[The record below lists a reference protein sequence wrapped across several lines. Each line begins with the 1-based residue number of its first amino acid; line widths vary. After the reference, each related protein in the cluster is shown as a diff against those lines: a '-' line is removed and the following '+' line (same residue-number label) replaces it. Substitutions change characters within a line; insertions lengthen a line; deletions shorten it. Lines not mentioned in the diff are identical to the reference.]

1 MFGFGHKALPAKQA
15 RVMFSRSG
23 VMLSWSEN
31 DGSLLELAEPHGL
44 SPVSSCRS
52 GNCGACT
59 VKLLAGNVFYQQDTS
74 AQLAPDEV
82 LLCSAVPAAE
92 KGQLVVN
99 ISIDL

>member
-1 MFGFGHKALPAKQA
+1 MFGFGNKVEPAKQA

-23 VMLSWSEN
+23 VMLTWSEN
-31 DGSLLELAEPHGL
+31 DGSLLELAEKHGL
-44 SPVSSCRS
+44 SPISSCRS
-52 GNCGACT
+52 GNCGACA
-59 VKLLAGNVFYQQDTS
+59 VQLLSGNVFYKQDIG
-74 AQLAPDEV
+74 APIGPNEV

>member
-1 MFGFGHKALPAKQA
+1 MFGFGNKATPAKQA

-31 DGSLLELAEPHGL
+31 DGSLLELAEQHGL
-44 SPVSSCRS
+44 SPLSSCRS
-52 GNCGACT
+52 GNCGACIS
-59 VKLLAGNVFYQQDTS
+59 KLLAGNVYYQQDTS
-74 AQLAPDEV
+74 ADIKPGEV

-92 KGQLVVN
+92 KGQLIVN

>member
-1 MFGFGHKALPAKQA
+1 MLGFGNKVEPAKQA

-31 DGSLLELAEPHGL
+31 DGSLLDLAEQHGL
-44 SPVSSCRS
+44 SPLSSCRS

-59 VKLLAGNVFYQQDTS
+59 TKLLAGNVYYKQPIT
-74 AQLAPDEV
+74 AALAEGEV

>member
-1 MFGFGHKALPAKQA
+1 MFGFGKKVEAAKQA
-15 RVMFSRSG
+15 RVMFNRSG
-23 VMLSWSEN
+23 VMFSWSKS
-31 DGSLLELAEPHGL
+31 DGSLLDLAEQHGL

-52 GNCGACT
+52 GNCGSCT
-59 VKLLAGNVFYQQDTS
+59 TKLLSGDVFYEQATGAD
-74 AQLAPDEV
+74 LAKGEV

>member
-1 MFGFGHKALPAKQA
+1 MFGFGKKVEPAKQA

-31 DGSLLELAEPHGL
+31 DGSLLDLAEQHGL

-52 GNCGACT
+52 GNCSACST
-59 VKLLAGNVFYQQDTS
+59 KLLSGAVCYEQPISVD
-74 AQLAPDEV
+74 LAEGEV